1 MDVITYQKTYQ
12 EYKKELDGE
21 LQKTAEGF
29 VKIGYL
35 LKVARDTN
43 VLAESGYKTVSEF
56 AEAEYN
62 LNKTQVSRFMSINDR
77 FSEGGYSEKLMKE
90 YQGFGYAKLTIMLQ
104 LPDSLNEELSP
115 NYSKNEIQ
123 AIRDELAEEEN
134 VSDIERL
141 IESPNPNESNCETVD
156 TSIETLCKAILQL
169 GEEDPNLYVDV
180 CAAVSLN
187 KPLIET
193 MAPAGEKVYSIR
205 VRGVGRL
212 MLIISEMSE
221 EVKLVNSRSGEKL
234 TYTWDDVIAAW
245 KYAGITEED
254 AAGEEMWEKRYE
266 RKFPKAAVAPVQQIN
281 EKRQEPKKKKK
292 KESRVSKAPKE
303 KNKEDLKQNI
313 QPTESNEIPGQTNI
327 VDDFPQYM
335 PEPDDERIEENAEE
349 QQEPKIIE
357 NTEAET
363 VSEVAAD
370 TTSNVERGYKAAIT
384 NNLNMLNELWNG
396 TNENKINLMIDTLK
410 DLEWRLEKL
419 QEVQNG

>member
-1 MDVITYQKTYQ
+1 MDEIIYQKSYR
-12 EYKKELDGE
+12 EYKQELDSE

-29 VKIGYL
+29 VRIGYL

-77 FSEGGYSEKLMKE
+77 FSEGGYSDKLMKE

-104 LPDSLNEELSP
+104 LPDSLNEELTP
-115 NYSKNEIQ
+115 GYSKSEIQ

-141 IESPNPNESNCETVD
+141 IESPNPNESNWETVD

-205 VRGVGRL
+205 VRGIGRL

-266 RKFPKAAVAPVQQIN
+266 RKFPKAAVAPVQQDF
-281 EKRQEPKKKKK
+281 KKQDSKKYNKKEKK
-292 KESRVSKAPKE
+292 KESKVSKAPKE
-303 KNKEDLKQNI
+303 SNKAEKVDKQI
-313 QPTESNEIPGQTNI
+313 DEQMPGQTNI
-327 VDDFPQYM
+327 EDDFPQYM
-335 PEPDDERIEENAEE
+335 PEPQKDVIDVELKENV
-349 QQEPKIIE
+349 E

-363 VSEVAAD
+363 VSEAISEAISEITSD
-370 TTSNVERGYKAAIT
+370 TANVERGYKAAVS
-384 NNLNMLNELWNG
+384 NNLKTLNALWDG
-396 TNENKINLMIDTLK
+396 TNENKIDLMIDTVK
-410 DLEWRLEKL
+410 DLQWRLEQL
-419 QEVQNG
+419 RDI

>member
-1 MDVITYQKTYQ
+1 MDEIIYQKSYR
-12 EYKKELDGE
+12 EYKQELDSE

-29 VKIGYL
+29 VRIGYL

-77 FSEGGYSEKLMKE
+77 FSEGGYSDKLMKE

-104 LPDSLNEELSP
+104 LPDSLNEELTP
-115 NYSKNEIQ
+115 GYSKSEIQ

-141 IESPNPNESNCETVD
+141 IESPNPNESNWETVD

-205 VRGVGRL
+205 VRGIGRL

-266 RKFPKAAVAPVQQIN
+266 RKFPKAAVAPVQQDF
-281 EKRQEPKKKKK
+281 KKQDSKKDNKKEKK
-292 KESRVSKAPKE
+292 KESKVSKAPKE
-303 KNKEDLKQNI
+303 SNKAEKVDKQI
-313 QPTESNEIPGQTNI
+313 DEQMPGQTNI
-327 VDDFPQYM
+327 EDDFPQYM
-335 PEPDDERIEENAEE
+335 PEPQKDVIDVELKENV
-349 QQEPKIIE
+349 E

-363 VSEVAAD
+363 VSEAISEAISEITSD
-370 TTSNVERGYKAAIT
+370 TANVERGYKAAVS
-384 NNLNMLNELWNG
+384 NNLKTLNALWDG
-396 TNENKINLMIDTLK
+396 TNENKIDLMIDTVK
-410 DLEWRLEKL
+410 DLQWRLEQL
-419 QEVQNG
+419 RDI

>member
-43 VLAESGYKTVSEF
+43 VLAESGYKSVSEF

-77 FSEGGYSEKLMKE
+77 FSEGGYSDKLMKE

-104 LPDSLNEELSP
+104 LPDSLNEELTP
-115 NYSKNEIQ
+115 GYSKSEIQ

-141 IESPNPNESNCETVD
+141 IESPNPNESNWETVD

-205 VRGVGRL
+205 VRGIGRL
-212 MLIISEMSE
+212 MLIVSEMSE

-266 RKFPKAAVAPVQQIN
+266 RKFPKAAVAPVQQDF
-281 EKRQEPKKKKK
+281 KKQDSKKDNKKEKK
-292 KESRVSKAPKE
+292 KEFKVSKAPKE
-303 KNKEDLKQNI
+303 SNKAEKVDKQI
-313 QPTESNEIPGQTNI
+313 DEQMPGQTNI
-327 VDDFPQYM
+327 EDDFPQHM
-335 PEPDDERIEENAEE
+335 PEPQMDVIDVELKENV
-349 QQEPKIIE
+349 E
-357 NTEAET
+357 NTETET
-363 VSEVAAD
+363 VSEAISEITSD
-370 TTSNVERGYKAAIT
+370 TANVERGYKAAIT

>member
-77 FSEGGYSEKLMKE
+77 FSEGGYSDKLMKE

-104 LPDSLNEELSP
+104 LPDSLNEELTP
-115 NYSKNEIQ
+115 GYSKSEIQ
-123 AIRDELAEEEN
+123 AIRDELAAEEN

-141 IESPNPNESNCETVD
+141 IESPNPNESNWETVD
-156 TSIETLCKAILQL
+156 TSIEMLCKAILQL
-169 GEEDPNLYVDV
+169 GEEEPNLYVDV

-205 VRGVGRL
+205 VRGIGRL

-234 TYTWDDVIAAW
+234 NYTWDDVIAAW

-266 RKFPKAAVAPVQQIN
+266 RNFPNPVAPVQQDF
-281 EKRQEPKKKKK
+281 KKQDSKKDNKKEKK
-292 KESRVSKAPKE
+292 KESKVSKARK
-303 KNKEDLKQNI
+303 
-313 QPTESNEIPGQTNI
+313 ESNKAEKVDKQIVEEMPGQTNI
-327 VDDFPQYM
+327 EDDFPQYM
-335 PEPDDERIEENAEE
+335 PEPQKDVIDVELKEQENV
-349 QQEPKIIE
+349 E

-363 VSEVAAD
+363 VSEAISE
-370 TTSNVERGYKAAIT
+370 TTSDTANVERGYKAAVS
-384 NNLNMLNELWNG
+384 NNLKTLNALWDG
-396 TNENKINLMIDTLK
+396 TNENKIDLMIDTVK
-410 DLEWRLEKL
+410 DLQWRLEQL
-419 QEVQNG
+419 RDI

>member
-77 FSEGGYSEKLMKE
+77 FSEGGYSDKLMKE

-104 LPDSLNEELSP
+104 LPDSLNEELTP
-115 NYSKNEIQ
+115 GYSKSEIQ
-123 AIRDELAEEEN
+123 AIRDELAAEEN

-141 IESPNPNESNCETVD
+141 IESPNPNESNWETVD
-156 TSIETLCKAILQL
+156 TSIEMLCKAILQL
-169 GEEDPNLYVDV
+169 GEEEPNLYVDV

-205 VRGVGRL
+205 VRGIGRL

-234 TYTWDDVIAAW
+234 NYTWDDVIAAW

-266 RKFPKAAVAPVQQIN
+266 RKFPNPVAPVQQDF
-281 EKRQEPKKKKK
+281 KKQDSKKDNKKEKK
-292 KESRVSKAPKE
+292 KESKVSKARK
-303 KNKEDLKQNI
+303 
-313 QPTESNEIPGQTNI
+313 ESNKAEKVDKQIVEEMPGQTNI
-327 VDDFPQYM
+327 EDDFPQYM
-335 PEPDDERIEENAEE
+335 PEPQKDVIDVELKEQENV
-349 QQEPKIIE
+349 E

-363 VSEVAAD
+363 VSEAISE
-370 TTSNVERGYKAAIT
+370 TTSDTANVERGYKAAVS
-384 NNLNMLNELWNG
+384 NNLKTLNALWDG
-396 TNENKINLMIDTLK
+396 TNENKIDLMIDTVK
-410 DLEWRLEKL
+410 DLQWRLEQL
-419 QEVQNG
+419 RDI

>member
-77 FSEGGYSEKLMKE
+77 FSEGGYSDKLMKE

-115 NYSKNEIQ
+115 GYSKSEIQ

-141 IESPNPNESNCETVD
+141 IESPNPNESNWKTVD

-169 GEEDPNLYVDV
+169 GEEEPNLYVDV

-205 VRGVGRL
+205 VRGIGRL

-234 TYTWDDVIAAW
+234 NYTWDDVIAAW

-266 RKFPKAAVAPVQQIN
+266 RKFPKAAVAPVQQDF
-281 EKRQEPKKKKK
+281 KKQDSKKDNKKEKK
-292 KESRVSKAPKE
+292 KESKVSKAPKE
-303 KNKEDLKQNI
+303 SNKAEKVDKQI
-313 QPTESNEIPGQTNI
+313 VEEMPGQTNI
-327 VDDFPQYM
+327 EDDFPQYM
-335 PEPDDERIEENAEE
+335 PEPQKDVIDVELKEQENV
-349 QQEPKIIE
+349 E

-363 VSEVAAD
+363 VSG
-370 TTSNVERGYKAAIT
+370 TTSDTANVERGYKAAVS
-384 NNLNMLNELWNG
+384 NNLKTLNALWTG
-396 TNENKINLMIDTLK
+396 TNENKIDLMIDTVK
-410 DLEWRLEKL
+410 DLQWRLEQL
-419 QEVQNG
+419 RDI